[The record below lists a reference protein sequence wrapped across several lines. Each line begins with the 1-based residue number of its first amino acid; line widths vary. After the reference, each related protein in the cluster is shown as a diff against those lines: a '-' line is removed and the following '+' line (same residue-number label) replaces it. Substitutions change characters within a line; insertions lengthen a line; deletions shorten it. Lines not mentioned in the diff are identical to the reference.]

1 MTNYTP
7 KIINAMS
14 VDVEDYFQ
22 VAALSK
28 VVSRTQWD
36 QYPLRVENNTLAVLD
51 LFAACQIKATFFV
64 LGWVAERCPA
74 LIREIVAQGHELAS
88 HGYDHCK
95 VSELT
100 PAQFKEDLIKS
111 KKILED
117 LSGVKIK
124 GFRAP
129 SYSIGEENYWAF
141 DVLQELGYTY
151 SSSIY
156 PIKHDLY
163 GIPTAP
169 RFEFFPLKKGQIIE
183 IPITTVKFLGRNYP
197 CGGGGFFRLIPYRL
211 SRLAIAH
218 VNEKEKKP
226 AVFYFHPWEIDPEQP
241 VQSNLSL
248 KSRFRHYVNL
258 RAMKEKLKKLLLDFN
273 WQTMEKTYLIPHAN
287 QQLTWSPKKIQIAAH
302 AD

>member
-1 MTNYTP
+1 MTNTP
-7 KIINAMS
+7 HKIFNAMS

-36 QYPLRVENNTLAVLD
+36 QYPLRVEQNTLAVLD
-51 LFAACQIKATFFV
+51 LFAECQIKATFFV
-64 LGWVAERCPA
+64 LGWVAERCPE
-74 LIREIVAQGHELAS
+74 LVRKIVNQGHELAS

-117 LSGVKIK
+117 LGGVKIK

-141 DVLQELGYTY
+141 DVLQELGYVY

-163 GIPTAP
+163 GIPAAP
-169 RFEFFPLKKGQIIE
+169 RFEFYPLKRGQILE
-183 IPITTVKFLGRNYP
+183 IPITTVNFFGKNYP
-197 CGGGGFFRLIPYRL
+197 CGGGGFFRLMPYGL
-211 SRLAIAH
+211 SRMAITY
-218 VNEKEKKP
+218 VNKKENQP
-226 AVFYFHPWEIDPEQP
+226 TVFYFHPWEIDPGQP

-258 RAMKEKLKKLLLDFN
+258 HAMKNKIKKLLQDFN
-273 WQTMEKTYLIPHAN
+273 WQTMEKTYLTPDAN
-287 QQLTWSPKKIQIAAH
+287 HQLTWSPKKSQIIAH